1 MILAADPDAA
11 AGNISGHQILNHSFS
26 RPLLSFLCDRQ
37 IIFPLSTGCLSAS
50 VFLFP
55 AYLIMGTAHLSAAT
69 SQKVKKCNV
78 LVNKL
83 AFVLPVDVFDAF
95 CKRNVGKRFLKR
107 VAQCTM
113 RTETTIRK
121 LLSGVGPAKH

>member
-26 RPLLSFLCDRQ
+26 RSLLFLCDRQ

-95 CKRNVGKRFLKR
+95 CKRKAGKSFLKQSSS
-107 VAQCTM
+107 VYY
-113 RTETTIRK
+113 ED
-121 LLSGVGPAKH
+121 